1 MFSNVLVVAFVVLF
15 AFLDGPVVA
24 EVVVFD
30 GVVVAVVSVAV
41 IGDAF
46 VVVVELDIAV
56 LLVSAGVVV
65 AD

>member
-1 MFSNVLVVAFVVLF
+1 MFSTVLVVAFVVLF
-15 AFLDGPVVA
+15 AFLGGPVVA

-30 GVVVAVVSVAV
+30 GVIVAVVSVAV

-46 VVVVELDIAV
+46 VMVVELDVVV

>member
-1 MFSNVLVVAFVVLF
+1 MVSVVLPLAFAMLVVVLET
-15 AFLDGPVVA
+15 L
-24 EVVVFD
+24 VVVEAVIANK
-30 GVVVAVVSVAV
+30 VVVAVVSVAV

-46 VVVVELDIAV
+46 VMVVELDIAV